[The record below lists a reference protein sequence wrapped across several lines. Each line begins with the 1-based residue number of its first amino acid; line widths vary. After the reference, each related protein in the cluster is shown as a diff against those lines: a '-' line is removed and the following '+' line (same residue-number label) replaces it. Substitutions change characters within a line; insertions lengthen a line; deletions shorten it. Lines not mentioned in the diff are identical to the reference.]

1 MGQKYA
7 AYDASGAILAY
18 YDSVDSPVPAG
29 MTDVIEITDEQWLTC
44 ISTPGWTVANG
55 ELVEPTAPTAADL
68 LAAEQDAQWIAIK
81 AERDR
86 RTQTGGYYV
95 ASVSKWFNSDPFS
108 RTQQLGL
115 LMYAANMPAGIK
127 WKTMDGSFVT
137 MTPALAQAVFAAAGA
152 SDQALF
158 TYAEALYARVLAAS
172 DPMSV
177 DILSGWPKI
186 YGE

>member
-137 MTPALAQAVFAAAGA
+137 MTPASCPPPWPPWSLWPPSPPSAGCPSCWTSCHCCA
-152 SDQALF
+152 CSSHQ
-158 TYAEALYARVLAAS
+158 
-172 DPMSV
+172 
-177 DILSGWPKI
+177 
-186 YGE
+186 

>member
-7 AYDASGAILAY
+7 AYNAQGTINAF
-18 YDSVDSPVPAG
+18 YDSVDSPVPAST
-29 MTDVIEITDEQWLTC
+29 TDVLEITDEEWLTC

-55 ELVEPTAPTAADL
+55 ELVAPTPPTAAEL
-68 LAAEQDAQWIAIK
+68 LAAAQDAQWTAIK

-95 ASVSKWFNSDPFS
+95 ASVNKWFNSDPFS

-115 LMYAANMPAGIK
+115 LMYAANMPSGIK
-127 WKTMDGSFVT
+127 WKTMDGSFIT

-158 TYAEALYARVLAAS
+158 AYAESLYAQVLAAS
-172 DPMSV
+172 DPTSV
-177 DILSGWPKI
+177 NILSGWPKI